1 MRADKIEE
9 VVARIPRIPR
19 QRNRSSLER
28 AAQKI
33 ERWLDTQDPDLLDDV
48 DELWRVSDLALAG
61 AGDDEIDAAVCK
73 ARQRGWQWNPIA
85 VLLDESVEQTQ
96 ERVSAAS

>member
-1 MRADKIEE
+1 MRVDKIEQA
-9 VVARIPRIPR
+9 VPRIPR
-19 QRNRSSLER
+19 QRNRGSLER

-33 ERWLDTQDPDLLDDV
+33 ERWLDSQDPDLLDDV

-61 AGDDEIDAAVCK
+61 ASDEEIDSAVCK

-85 VLLDESVEQTQ
+85 VLLDESVEKTQ
-96 ERVSAAS
+96 ERASAAG